1 MSHDFDV
8 VIVGGGL
15 AGTALAVALQGK
27 GRRLALVQANVL
39 ATADEGWD
47 SRIYAVTPGNVNFL
61 RGLSVWDG
69 LAAERIAPIH
79 AMHIWGDAAQ
89 AAPSLQFDAYDTGLP
104 ALGYVAEERM
114 MQAGLWQ
121 ALDDV
126 EVYAPARCQQ
136 LIWADAAAS
145 LTLEDGRQL
154 TTKLV
159 VGADGG
165 NSWVRQQAGVDVQRI
180 PYEQQ
185 GVVANFTTEKP
196 HHNIARQWF
205 RQDGILA
212 WLPLPGQRMSMVW
225 SAFDAKAQD
234 LMQLSAEELC
244 RTVAEAGRH
253 ALGELQLI
261 TPPAAFPLV
270 MQHNRSMIAPRLAL
284 VGDAAH
290 RVHPLAGQGIN
301 LGWRDVQELVKV
313 LTEQA
318 GDPGEKRRLR
328 AYERARKADVLAM
341 QGVTY
346 GLQKLFNNDD
356 PRLGWLRN
364 TGLNVANRITP
375 LKRLLMAQAVA

>member
-1 MSHDFDV
+1 MSDEFDV

-27 GRRLALVQANVL
+27 GQRVALVQANEP
-39 ATADEGWD
+39 AASAEGWD
-47 SRIYAVTPGNVNFL
+47 SRIYAVTPGNVDFL
-61 RGLSVWDG
+61 RGLGVWDA

-79 AMHIWGDAAQ
+79 AMHIWGDAAE
-89 AAPSLQFDAYDTGLP
+89 ATPSLQFEAYDTGLP
-104 ALGYVAEERM
+104 ALGYIAEERL
-114 MQAGLWQ
+114 MQAGLWN
-121 ALDDV
+121 ALDEV
-126 EVYAPARCQQ
+126 EVYAPVRCQQ
-136 LIWADAAAS
+136 LVWAADAAS

-154 TTKLV
+154 TAKLV

-185 GVVANFTTEKP
+185 GVVANFATEKP

-225 SAFDAKAQD
+225 SAFDAKAQE
-234 LMQLSAEELC
+234 LMQLSPDELC
-244 RTVAEAGRH
+244 RTVAEAGRY

-261 TPPAAFPLV
+261 TPAAAFPLV
-270 MQHNRSMIAPRLAL
+270 MQRNHALIAPRMAL

-301 LGWRDVQELVKV
+301 LGWRDVQALAKV
-313 LTEQA
+313 LTEQM

-328 AYERARKADVLAM
+328 AYERARKSDVMAM
-341 QGVTY
+341 QGVTF

-356 PRLGWLRN
+356 ARLGWLRN
-364 TGLNVANRITP
+364 AGLDVVNRITP

>member
-1 MSHDFDV
+1 MTHEFDV

-15 AGTALAVALQGK
+15 AGSALAVALQGHGLK
-27 GRRLALVQANVL
+27 LALVQAV
-39 ATADEGWD
+39 APAEVEGEWD
-47 SRIYAVTPGNVNFL
+47 SRIYAVTPGNADFL
-61 RGLSVWDG
+61 RDLSVWNALD
-69 LAAERIAPIH
+69 AQRIAPIH
-79 AMHIWGDAAQ
+79 AMQVWGDAAQ
-89 AAPSLQFDAYDTGLP
+89 AAPSLQFDAYAAGLP
-104 ALGYVAEERM
+104 ALGYIAEERLL
-114 MQAGLWQ
+114 QAGLWN
-121 ALDDV
+121 ALDEV

-136 LIWADAAAS
+136 LTWADDAAM

-154 TTKLV
+154 TAKLV

-165 NSWVRQQAGVDVQRI
+165 NSWVRRQAGIAVHAT

-185 GVVANFTTEKP
+185 GVVANFATEKP

-225 SAFDAKAQD
+225 SAFDAQAQA
-234 LMQLSAEELC
+234 LMQLPADELC
-244 RTVAEAGRH
+244 RTVAEAGFY

-270 MQHNRSMIAPRLAL
+270 MQRNQAMIAPRLAL

-301 LGWRDVQELVKV
+301 LGWRDVQMLAKV
-313 LTEQA
+313 LTEQS
-318 GDPGEKRRLR
+318 GDVGSWLCLRR
-328 AYERARKADVLAM
+328 YERARKADVLAM

-364 TGLNVANRITP
+364 TGLEAVNHIAP